1 MVTISVFCNLKE
13 PLLVRFI
20 IIAHTVINHN
30 KSDFS
35 EISVRITL
43 TLTILL
49 ILCPLI
55 ALTVTYYN

>member
-20 IIAHTVINHN
+20 IIAYTVINHN

-35 EISVRITL
+35 EISVCITL
-43 TLTILL
+43 TSTILL
-49 ILCPLI
+49 ILSPLI
-55 ALTVTYYN
+55 ALNG

>member
-20 IIAHTVINHN
+20 IIAHTVIN

-35 EISVRITL
+35 KISVCITL
-43 TLTILL
+43 ALTILL

-55 ALTVTYYN
+55 ALNG

>member
-35 EISVRITL
+35 KISAVCIAL

-49 ILCPLI
+49 ILWPLI
-55 ALTVTYYN
+55 ALNG

>member
-35 EISVRITL
+35 KISVCKV

-55 ALTVTYYN
+55 ALNG

>member
-30 KSDFS
+30 MSDLF
-35 EISVRITL
+35 ENIGL
-43 TLTILL
+43 
-49 ILCPLI
+49 
-55 ALTVTYYN
+55 YNFNINHFAQFVPTDNP

>member
-35 EISVRITL
+35 KISVCITL
-43 TLTILL
+43 TSTILL
-49 ILCPLI
+49 ILHSFAP
-55 ALTVTYYN
+55 TDSP

>member
-1 MVTISVFCNLKE
+1 MVTISVFCNLKQ

-35 EISVRITL
+35 KISVCITLLTL

-49 ILCPLI
+49 NLCPLI
-55 ALTVTYYN
+55 ALNV

>member
-35 EISVRITL
+35 KISVCI

-55 ALTVTYYN
+55 ALNG

>member
-30 KSDFS
+30 TGCFKSSFRFF
-35 EISVRITL
+35 IRLNFTN
-43 TLTILL
+43 
-49 ILCPLI
+49 
-55 ALTVTYYN
+55 Y

>member
-30 KSDFS
+30 KSDFF
-35 EISVRITL
+35 ENIGL
-43 TLTILL
+43 
-49 ILCPLI
+49 
-55 ALTVTYYN
+55 YNFNINHFAHFVPTDSP